1 MGFSRQGYR
10 SGLLCP
16 PPGDLPQPG
25 IDPASLM
32 FPALAGRLFTTN
44 ATWEA
49 ILCLAVSRLDN
60 SLQGN
65 YDLQIKADTMPALLL
80 TFELRMDFIFLKGL

>member
-1 MGFSRQGYR
+1 MGFSRQGYW
-10 SGLLCP
+10 SGLPCP
-16 PPGDLPQPG
+16 LPGDLPQPG
-25 IDPASLM
+25 IDPASLTS
-32 FPALAGRLFTTN
+32 PALAGRLFTPS

-49 ILCLAVSRLDN
+49 ILCLAVSRRDY

-65 YDLQIKADTMPALLL
+65 YDLQIKADAMPALLL

>member
-1 MGFSRQGYR
+1 MGFSRQGYW
-10 SGLLCP
+10 SGSPCP
-16 PPGDLPQPG
+16 PPGDLPNPG
-25 IDPASLM
+25 MDPVSLM
-32 FPALAGRLFTTN
+32 SLALAGRVFTPS

-49 ILCLAVSRLDN
+49 ILCLAISRLGY

-65 YDLQIKADTMPALLL
+65 YDLQIKAGTMPALLL